1 MKKIFK
7 IEWNTSS
14 IASLIFFI
22 VLFVYPLF
30 SSGFSILNL
39 TSFMYQMLL
48 ASSLVLI
55 WGYCG
60 LFSFAQAAFFG
71 LGGYCYGIL
80 TLNWQNNALTPIAM
94 LLSVAF
100 GFAVAGIFGYFLFYG
115 KVNDSFLGVIT
126 LCFTLIGET
135 FLQQTADPKWKIG
148 KVALNGFN
156 GINKIPPLTI
166 GSYQVVGVPFYYV
179 VLLTILI
186 VLIVFKRLEKRNAG
200 YALFALRE
208 NTHRSSLLGYN
219 ASKIKTL
226 VFAAGGGIAAL
237 AGVYYT
243 MWGGYIVPTSMNM
256 TSATRNNI
264 NVKLD
269 VTIPEVL
276 TISSLSLSIIL
287 GNTFDNAIEA
297 CCSLPA
303 EQRTIHLQLRK
314 QYRSLF
320 YRLENPY
327 SDTSRGIRIGEHHGY
342 GLKNINRIVQENHGD
357 FYTKKKD
364 GVFTVQVRLNCEN

>member
-1 MKKIFK
+1 MKKTDK
-7 IEWNTSS
+7 IRWDSS
-14 IASLIFFI
+14 MVATVVFFG
-22 VLFVYPLF
+22 VLSVYPLF
-30 SSGFSILNL
+30 ASGFSVLNL

-48 ASSLVLI
+48 AASLVLT

-60 LFSFAQAAFFG
+60 LFSFAQAAFYG
-71 LGGYCYGIL
+71 LGGYCYGIIA
-80 TLNWQNNALTPIAM
+80 LNLQQNALTPLAM
-94 LLSVAF
+94 VLSVLF

-166 GSYQVVGVPFYYV
+166 GNYPVTGTAFYYV
-179 VLLTILI
+179 VLATILI
-186 VLIVFKRLEKRNAG
+186 VLVAFKVIEKHSMG
-200 YALFALRE
+200 YAMFALGE
-208 NTHRSSLLGYN
+208 NTHRSSLLGYD

-256 TSATRNNI
+256 TSATVPI
-264 NVKLD
+264 
-269 VTIPEVL
+269 VL
-276 TISSLSLSIIL
+276 AAAGGRKNPIAVYLFALIYLKFAQAMAANGTQYAYVVLGAILILVVLLVPNGIIDT
-287 GNTFDNAIEA
+287 GFQAIDGFA
-297 CCSLPA
+297 G
-303 EQRTIHLQLRK
+303 RLRQK
-314 QYRSLF
+314 GSK
-320 YRLENPY
+320 EGG
-327 SDTSRGIRIGEHHGY
+327 RG
-342 GLKNINRIVQENHGD
+342 
-357 FYTKKKD
+357 
-364 GVFTVQVRLNCEN
+364 

>member
-256 TSATRNNI
+256 TSATIPIVLAAAGGRKNPIAVYLFSLIYLKFAQVMAANGTQYAYVVLGAI
-264 NVKLD
+264 LILVVLIVPNGIIDTAFQFIDQFVKEHF
-269 VTIPEVL
+269 TKSTQKE
-276 TISSLSLSIIL
+276 
-287 GNTFDNAIEA
+287 G
-297 CCSLPA
+297 
-303 EQRTIHLQLRK
+303 
-314 QYRSLF
+314 
-320 YRLENPY
+320 
-327 SDTSRGIRIGEHHGY
+327 SR
-342 GLKNINRIVQENHGD
+342 V
-357 FYTKKKD
+357 
-364 GVFTVQVRLNCEN
+364 